1 MKHLLLA
8 LAASLGLVAA
18 LPGSVTADVGL
29 IQTNQATL
37 SCNDGHSVILDVDS
51 ATLASLAADVQSI
64 NTSGTGTSCSLA
76 TTPVDPSSETTEW
89 TVYDYNPSNQELAPR
104 NASNKMPATTSGNT
118 TMFNFLPEKFTAL
131 LTTTDSGLTGDL
143 STTTLNDQIALNGNS
158 GTTFMTQHNGGA
170 GCNSNVP
177 AAVRFY
183 FISPSASGSTI
194 GTPPAG
200 FYTKFWWSNPIHM
213 DLGSDGQ
220 SGFITADVGDPAE
233 WSDWNGKT
241 PLSDPTVFQA
251 WEEAIHNVQ
260 TIGLSFG
267 GTCFFETGVVAD
279 YATGPPPYEVF
290 SSEFTESPTP

>member
-1 MKHLLLA
+1 MKRLMLA
-8 LAASLGLVAA
+8 LAAGLGLAAA
-18 LPGSVTADVGL
+18 LPGSVGADISL
-29 IQTNQATL
+29 TQTNQVTL

-51 ATLASLAADVQSI
+51 TTLASLAADVQAI
-64 NTSGTGTSCSLA
+64 NTSGTGTSCSLN
-76 TTPVDPSSETTEW
+76 TTTIDPSSETTEW

-104 NASNKMPATTSGNT
+104 NSPKKMPAATSGAT
-118 TMFNFLPEKFTAL
+118 TMFKFIPFTYTAL
-131 LTTTDSGLTGDL
+131 LTTTDRSLTGDL
-143 STTTLNDQIALNGNS
+143 SMTTLKDDITLSGNP
-158 GTTFMTQHNGGA
+158 GTTFRTQHDGGA
-170 GCNSNVP
+170 GCASNVP

-200 FYTKFWWSNPIHM
+200 FYTRFWWSNPIYQNLSA
-213 DLGSDGQ
+213 DPGSG
-220 SGFITADVGDPAE
+220 SITADVGNPAE

-251 WEEAIHNVQ
+251 WEKAIHNVQ

-279 YATGPPPYEVF
+279 YAASPPPYEVF
-290 SSEFTESPTP
+290 SSNFTESSTP